1 MSKDEK
7 TPPVAN
13 QHLADKIAG
22 KVDENGKAI
31 DQDAQE
37 TPVAETPKVDQ
48 NEHMAKIHENDNE
61 DARTPIAGEPNEETP
76 GEETPGEP
84 APEDESPEETP
95 GEETP
100 GEDPEAETPGE

>member
-1 MSKDEK
+1 MSDEK
-7 TPPVAN
+7 TVPVAN

-31 DQDAQE
+31 DQDSVE
-37 TPVAETPKVDQ
+37 TPVAETPKVDN

-76 GEETPGEP
+76 GEP
-84 APEDESPEETP
+84 APEEETPIEETP
-95 GEETP
+95 GEEVP